1 MNIREEEAIT
11 YVGGASKVTASLV
24 SALTKAVSI
33 LYSIGQ
39 NLGSTIRR
47 YVTGSKC

>member
-1 MNIREEEAIT
+1 MILKKEESIE
-11 YVGGASKVTASLV
+11 YVGGGALTASLV
-24 SALTKAVSI
+24 NAASTLIKT

-47 YVTGSKC
+47 CITRQNC

>member
-1 MNIREEEAIT
+1 MNIKEEESLT
-11 YVGGASKVTASLV
+11 YVGGASKITASLV

-39 NLGSTIRR
+39 NLGSSIRR
-47 YVTGSKC
+47 YVSNTKC